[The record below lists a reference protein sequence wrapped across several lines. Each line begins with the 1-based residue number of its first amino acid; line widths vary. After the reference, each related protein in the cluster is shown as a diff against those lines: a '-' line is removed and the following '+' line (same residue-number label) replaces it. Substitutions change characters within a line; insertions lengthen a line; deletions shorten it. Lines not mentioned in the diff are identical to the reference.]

1 MAPARRR
8 RPSRLR
14 GRRRSRIISRT
25 CKLLIIHLPILH
37 VLFVHLPLVH
47 LPFIHLLLY
56 HSFIHSLAFIH
67 LFIHSFIHS
76 SAIINIHSSAQ
87 SFKFITFPLIHF
99 PLHRFWPIV
108 LVVLIVGVVAI
119 VWRLLRRKRTDA
131 ARVSGDAIQPEV
143 KKRSFVSQAPKK
155 YSDIPF

>member
-1 MAPARRR
+1 MCSSFICHSFICP
-8 RPSRLR
+8 LFICFF
-14 GRRRSRIISRT
+14 II
-25 CKLLIIHLPILH
+25 
-37 VLFVHLPLVH
+37 
-47 LPFIHLLLY
+47 

-143 KKRSFVSQAPKK
+143 KNDPLFHKRLKNTVISHSNKFRKANKIYIIVIFNFLVKNRYCLMRNISL
-155 YSDIPF
+155 